1 MQVRK
6 SYPSRFLVLVTLF
19 FHKFQ
24 FTVSGVRGI
33 LPQAVLDSV
42 TRPAA
47 GGPGHLQG
55 RLCDKLSMEET
66 NALVPQP
73 NLKAATHN
81 HVQVRKMVKLYPS
94 FFYPLVML
102 FSYKFKCTVSGVR
115 GALLQAV
122 LDCVTRLAAEV
133 QGQSQG
139 LLFEKL
145 SMEETNALVPVPN

>member
-1 MQVRK
+1 M
-6 SYPSRFLVLVTLF
+6 
-19 FHKFQ
+19 
-24 FTVSGVRGI
+24 
-33 LPQAVLDSV
+33 
-42 TRPAA
+42 
-47 GGPGHLQG
+47 
-55 RLCDKLSMEET
+55 
-66 NALVPQP
+66 
-73 NLKAATHN
+73 
-81 HVQVRKMVKLYPS
+81 KLYPS

-145 SMEETNALVPVPN
+145 SMEETNALVPVPKPKAATHNHVQVRKMVQSYPSRV